1 MICTPL
7 LLPLRL
13 EATAAYGFIFRIITV
28 TTTWTCRS
36 SPLRRPRSTPS
47 RSRSRTQWRIRTE
60 IVPRYRTALPP
71 YGDAGRVRRNI
82 TGEWLKLTPPGAAEP
97 IEIASGCR
105 MQIAAADLA
114 KAPELDCWIEGLELA
129 GKLRRLAS

>member
-1 MICTPL
+1 M
-7 LLPLRL
+7 
-13 EATAAYGFIFRIITV
+13 
-28 TTTWTCRS
+28 
-36 SPLRRPRSTPS
+36 
-47 RSRSRTQWRIRTE
+47 TE

-71 YGDAGRVRRNI
+71 YVTRVEWRNI